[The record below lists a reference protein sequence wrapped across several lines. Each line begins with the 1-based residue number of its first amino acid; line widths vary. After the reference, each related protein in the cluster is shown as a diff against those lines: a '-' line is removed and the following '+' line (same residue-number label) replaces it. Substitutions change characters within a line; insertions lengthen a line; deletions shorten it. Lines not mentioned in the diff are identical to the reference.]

1 MRTATNKNASTNK
14 SKSVK
19 LTLKKPVSKRIIKTA
34 PKQTV
39 EKPKSQATTHLSTSI
54 PLIPKKPNK
63 QSQLIALLKDPK
75 GADIQMLMQAT
86 NWQVHSIRGLISGTL
101 RKRLGLN
108 VVITRLGGSL
118 RYRIEQPI
126 VD

>member
-1 MRTATNKNASTNK
+1 MRTATHKNASTNK

-34 PKQTV
+34 PKQTI

-86 NWQVHSIRGLISGTL
+86 DWQAHSIRGLISGTL
-101 RKRLGLN
+101 RKKLGLN
-108 VVITRLGGSL
+108 VVITKLGGSL